1 MPDFRAIRTRA
12 RCRRANRRATG
23 TRGFTLV
30 ETLVVVAITMILI
43 GILLPALGSARSSAK
58 SLVCSSNMRSAVMQ
72 FADFASGDSP
82 DGRGDSAALGEYRF
96 FINDAQE
103 QLYGLDEFWDA
114 GKADSAS
121 LASDSELMLCPAGA
135 SGLSKRQGFPCG
147 DNALSPLEDVS
158 IAFNMR
164 LYRASVNFKGN
175 VLLASVAATSV
186 HREIVNRPYVPILI
200 DVDGEQAKARS
211 IEPFYTAP
219 PRDDVEDAY
228 ADGKY
233 WIPSDRH
240 NGQTNVAFMGGHV
253 LRSATPADEQWDW
266 TYQADAGR

>member
-1 MPDFRAIRTRA
+1 MPDSNAIG
-12 RCRRANRRATG
+12 RRAPYRQGYLRADG
-23 TRGFTLV
+23 ARGFTLI
-30 ETLVVVAITMILI
+30 ETMVVVGITMLLI

-72 FADFASGDSP
+72 FAEFASGESAE
-82 DGRGDSAALGEYRF
+82 GRGDSEELGKYRF
-96 FINDAQE
+96 FINDAQD

-114 GKADSAS
+114 GKAGTAVMQSGS
-121 LASDSELMLCPAGA
+121 QMMLCPAVAGD
-135 SGLSKRQGFPCG
+135 LTKRQGFPCG
-147 DNALSPLEDVS
+147 SSALSPTENVS

-164 LYRASVNFKGN
+164 LYRASVNFKGIDI
-175 VLLASVAATSV
+175 LASVAATSV

-200 DVDGEQAKARS
+200 DVDGKQAKARS

-219 PRDDVEDAY
+219 PRDEVEDAY
-228 ADGKY
+228 ADGRY

-253 LRSATPADEQWDW
+253 LRSATPADEHWDW